1 MFGVSGARLQGQVA
15 GLCVR
20 MGALETENVLLRKSN
35 SSLNSR
41 LEALERDCRVAT
53 NLPEHVN
60 ELIKKVDTLTEGFAT
75 VVAQVKALEKNRAN
89 GQWYAGELNRIG
101 VAYSQGPSM
110 SANDVVNAGM
120 TNYVAPEQAA
130 KASEF
135 WSEALLQKQ
144 RDESKLIVQ
153 GFVENRY
160 AEHVRKSIEI
170 DAALLELANV
180 VAAKLKNSGS
190 SLTVEEI
197 LEAALHG
204 E

>member
-41 LEALERDCRVAT
+41 LEALERDRRVAT